1 MTSIIDSTDSI
12 ESVEQVDSAGSSGL
26 KAHEQKNG
34 RMQFRIWQLL
44 CVTFAVAIFFALI
57 SWLGGGTVLAIAVAF
72 VVLNAFGMPI
82 VIVVLAIGLSR
93 EVNRQLD
100 VRSNRAVVICMT
112 IWLICVLIIFAFVSI
127 MSLTTFL

>member
-1 MTSIIDSTDSI
+1 MPSIIDPF
-12 ESVEQVDSAGSSGL
+12 ESVEQVDSTGSSGL
-26 KAHEQKNG
+26 KVHEQNTG
-34 RMQFRIWQLL
+34 RMQIRIWQLL

-57 SWLGGGTVLAIAVAF
+57 NWLGGGTVLAIAIAF
-72 VVLNAFGMPI
+72 VVLSAFGMPI
-82 VIVVLAIGLSR
+82 VIIVLAIGLSR